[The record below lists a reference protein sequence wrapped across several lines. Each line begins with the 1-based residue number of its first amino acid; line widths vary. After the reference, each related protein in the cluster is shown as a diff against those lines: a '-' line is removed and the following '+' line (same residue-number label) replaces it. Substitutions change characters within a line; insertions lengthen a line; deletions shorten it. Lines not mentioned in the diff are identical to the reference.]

1 MDCTEDAVCV
11 FLLKMSCLSSGS
23 QDAAHDMDTLQRHKV
38 STDGSV
44 EQAWPFYVVVC
55 VCGDVRSEIR
65 TVHFLARRAL
75 LMWCGDSV
83 AQKREWLQRLS
94 ALALTHQTDVT
105 APLCSSCSQAAA
117 HIAASAVSGWW
128 IRERSQ
134 IPSLS
139 RWNRRN
145 KKKTLN
151 NRINRKSRGNVI
163 RTLKTDSNLRTL
175 LSTAIHLINH

>member
-1 MDCTEDAVCV
+1 MDCTEDAVCM

-75 LMWCGDSV
+75 LM
-83 AQKREWLQRLS
+83 
-94 ALALTHQTDVT
+94 
-105 APLCSSCSQAAA
+105 
-117 HIAASAVSGWW
+117 
-128 IRERSQ
+128 
-134 IPSLS
+134 
-139 RWNRRN
+139 
-145 KKKTLN
+145 
-151 NRINRKSRGNVI
+151 
-163 RTLKTDSNLRTL
+163 
-175 LSTAIHLINH
+175 